1 MYETLPLIRPDDF
14 RYGNYPKYLVPLV
27 RKGPDADSESL
38 NARRS
43 KEEVWVEMSR
53 TTC

>member
-1 MYETLPLIRPDDF
+1 MYETLLLIRSDDF
-14 RYGNYPKYLVPLV
+14 RYGNYPKYLVSHV
-27 RKGPDADSESL
+27 RKGLDADSESL

-43 KEEVWVEMSR
+43 KEEVWIGISR